1 MKQQDLAK
9 RDKILTGNI
18 WGLMFTMSLP
28 AIIAMSINGLNT
40 FVDGLFV
47 GQYIGLNALAAV
59 SLVLPLTIITSG
71 VASLIGIGASSLL
84 SISIGKG
91 DEDTQAKILGTVTI
105 LSLIFSVL
113 LTFFGWI
120 FAYELLAMVGGSG
133 EIQELGVIYYR
144 IILLGSFF
152 RIHAVA
158 INMLIRAEGK
168 VAEAMIYSII
178 ATLINIILNYIFLAV
193 FGWGVEGAAWS
204 TVIAMVIFS
213 LFNFWY
219 FYIGKR
225 ASYKIDFSKYSLE
238 KKISKP
244 IFSVGFSGLMLQAM
258 FFVQQVIVFR
268 SVAHYGN
275 DYDLTF
281 IGASYRIMLLVIL
294 PGYGFAQALQPIIGI
309 NFGAEKYTRVKES
322 FYKFMMAYTILLL
335 IIWSLVIFFPALTLS
350 WMMPDTA
357 FSDTDIINYQMM
369 MSCLPLYPY
378 FLLGTTLF
386 QGTGE
391 GKLAAILLIAREVIF
406 FIPLV
411 LILPIW
417 YGLSG
422 IYAVWIPS
430 SIAAVF
436 LSTWMIRKQF
446 QKFEIA
452 A

>member
-1 MKQQDLAK
+1 MKPKDQEK
-9 RDKILTGNI
+9 RNKILTGNI
-18 WGLMFTMSLP
+18 WSLMFTMSLP
-28 AIIAMSINGLNT
+28 AIIAMSINGINT

-71 VASLIGIGASSLL
+71 IASLIGIGSASLL
-84 SISIGKG
+84 SISIGNGNEEIQSKV
-91 DEDTQAKILGTVTI
+91 LGTVTI
-105 LSLIFSVL
+105 LSLIFSAL
-113 LTFFGWI
+113 LTLLGWVY
-120 FAYELLAMVGGSG
+120 AYELLAMMGGTG

-168 VAEAMIYSII
+168 VAEAMTYSII

-225 ASYKIDFSKYSLE
+225 ASYKIDFSKFSLNKE
-238 KKISKP
+238 LLRP
-244 IFSVGFSGLMLQAM
+244 IFSVGFSGLMLQVM
-258 FFVQQVIVFR
+258 FFIQQVIVFR
-268 SVAHYGN
+268 SIAHYGN

-281 IGASYRIMLLVIL
+281 MGSSYRIMLLVIL
-294 PGYGFAQALQPIIGI
+294 PGYGFAQALQPIVGI
-309 NFGAEKYTRVKES
+309 NYGAKLHARVKES
-322 FYKFMMAYTILLL
+322 FHKFMVAYTVFLLG
-335 IIWSLVIFFPALTLS
+335 IWGVVIFFPTTTLG
-350 WMMPDTA
+350 WMMPNTN
-357 FSDTDIINYQMM
+357 FSETDIFNYQIM

-378 FLLGTTLF
+378 FLMATTLF

-411 LILPIW
+411 LLLPRW
-417 YGLSG
+417 YGISG
-422 IYAVWIPS
+422 IYSVWLPV
-430 SIAAVF
+430 SIAVLF
-436 LSTWMIRKQF
+436 VSIWMVDNHFRKF
-446 QKFEIA
+446 SIA
-452 A
+452 